1 MKRQM
6 RETMAMQSDSNRGE
20 TTPQQQ
26 PKGQVQQMMASMGER
41 ARSFLAW
48 FKAQSRGMQTGVG
61 CGGLIVACVVC
72 SVCVGLAGAVGN
84 GGNGNGGN
92 GGSSSSSVNTSGQSV
107 IATFGPTVTPQ
118 PPTATPKPKAW
129 VTITGGHITGSASQQ
144 TETFHVAGQWRIVWA
159 CQANDQFGGGN
170 FIVEL
175 HNASDGSYVD
185 LIANTT
191 GNGGQTYNAHTG
203 DGDFY
208 LKVDTF
214 DELYSLD
221 VQQLQ

>member
-1 MKRQM
+1 MGPDENVNSEGQPQKGRQ
-6 RETMAMQSDSNRGE
+6 AME
-20 TTPQQQ
+20 
-26 PKGQVQQMMASMGER
+26 QVKAAGSK
-41 ARSFLAW
+41 FLAW

-84 GGNGNGGN
+84 GGNGNGG
-92 GGSSSSSVNTSGQSV
+92 GGTSSPAGTQGGQSV

-144 TETFHVAGQWRIVWA
+144 TETFHVSGQWRIVWA

>member
-1 MKRQM
+1 MGTG
-6 RETMAMQSDSNRGE
+6 EDVNMAEQLQH
-20 TTPQQQ
+20 TTQ
-26 PKGQVQQMMASMGER
+26 KGQAQQVGMMMAQASER
-41 ARSFLAW
+41 ARAFLAW
-48 FKAQSRGMQTGVG
+48 FKTQSRGMQTGVG

-84 GGNGNGGN
+84 GGGNSSSAGVNTGSTTSGGN
-92 GGSSSSSVNTSGQSV
+92 NGQAV
-107 IATFGPTVTPQ
+107 HAPAAPPTDTPL
-118 PPTATPKPKAW
+118 PTATPKPKAW
-129 VTITGGHITGSASQQ
+129 VTIDGGHITGSASQQ

-159 CQANDQFGGGN
+159 CQANSQFGGGN

-175 HNASDGSYVD
+175 HDASDGSYID
-185 LIANTT
+185 LIANTI

-203 DGDFY
+203 DGAFY

-221 VQQLQ
+221 VQEFR